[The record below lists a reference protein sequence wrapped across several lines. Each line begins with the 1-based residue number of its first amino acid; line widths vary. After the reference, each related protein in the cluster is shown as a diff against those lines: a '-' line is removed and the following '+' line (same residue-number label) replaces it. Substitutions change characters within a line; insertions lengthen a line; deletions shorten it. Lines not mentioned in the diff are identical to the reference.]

1 MPVIRRERRSMTSCV
16 SKAIPPGPSGYTQR
30 YSDKKRGEYYP
41 VHCLVSELTADD
53 MTLLPDY
60 FFILFTSRP
69 ALDLQHTIRV
79 RLTDDAGNVYE
90 AGIDVDFSL

>member
-1 MPVIRRERRSMTSCV
+1 M
-16 SKAIPPGPSGYTQR
+16 
-30 YSDKKRGEYYP
+30 
-41 VHCLVSELTADD
+41 VSELTADD

>member
-1 MPVIRRERRSMTSCV
+1 
-16 SKAIPPGPSGYTQR
+16 
-30 YSDKKRGEYYP
+30 
-41 VHCLVSELTADD
+41 
-53 MTLLPDY
+53 MTLLPDS

-69 ALDLQHTIRV
+69 SLDLQHTIRV